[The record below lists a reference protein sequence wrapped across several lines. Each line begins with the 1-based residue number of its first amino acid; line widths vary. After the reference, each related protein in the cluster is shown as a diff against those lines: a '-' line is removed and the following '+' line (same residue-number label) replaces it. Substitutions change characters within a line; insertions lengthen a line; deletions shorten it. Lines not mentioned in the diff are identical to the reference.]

1 MVQVS
6 VFLLRM
12 LFQLDVFDELF
23 CRGGMELEGQGNLP
37 VVNGKTLWQRR
48 DAAPDTGSKFRLLI
62 YYPAAAGSGVRG
74 ARGCTDAPLT
84 HGWGCL
90 DTSTGSH
97 WPKPGAKHKIIHKPF
112 PWVSPER

>member
-1 MVQVS
+1 MQVS
-6 VFLLRM
+6 VFLFKM

-23 CRGGMELEGQGNLP
+23 CRGGMELEEQGNLP

-48 DAAPDTGSKFRLLI
+48 DAAPDTVSKYRLLI
-62 YYPAAAGSGVRG
+62 YYPAAAGFGVRR

-84 HGWGCL
+84 HGWDSL

-97 WPKPGAKHKIIHKPF
+97 WPKQGSKHKIIQESF
-112 PWVSPER
+112 PWVPPER